1 MVTPERHL
9 ANINLKLVSVRAKFS
24 PKIALNFGSPLEG
37 ARNKLKIKT
46 EVNTAPD
53 YVQYLAL
60 PKKDDQ
66 SSSGQVSSSN
76 SGRSL
81 DSPRTPNQ
89 VQNKECPLEGFHFRW
104 LKTKEIDL
112 AISISIMLYFN
123 HLK

>member
-1 MVTPERHL
+1 MVTPEHHL
-9 ANINLKLVSVRAKFS
+9 ASINLKLFSMRAIFS
-24 PKIALNFGSPLEG
+24 PVKPLIFHQEISETGCSLEG
-37 ARNKLKIKT
+37 ARDKLKIKT

-89 VQNKECPLEGFHFRW
+89 V
-104 LKTKEIDL
+104 
-112 AISISIMLYFN
+112 
-123 HLK
+123 

>member
-1 MVTPERHL
+1 M
-9 ANINLKLVSVRAKFS
+9 LKVL
-24 PKIALNFGSPLEG
+24 PKIIFLELYPFQGSIKSTFKLG
-37 ARNKLKIKT
+37 LVISSLASAKDKLKIKT

-89 VQNKECPLEGFHFRW
+89 VQNKKKYPVQCH
-104 LKTKEIDL
+104 
-112 AISISIMLYFN
+112 
-123 HLK
+123 